1 MTSLTSITSVQG
13 GVPMRQWQLQEAK
26 ARLSELVRSAQD
38 GGPQEITVHGRATV
52 VVISKADYDRLA
64 AKKKK
69 PSFVELIRNSPLMGV
84 DLDLRRDKSP
94 VREVKL

>member
-1 MTSLTSITSVQG
+1 
-13 GVPMRQWQLQEAK
+13 MRQWQLQEAK

-38 GGPQEITVHGRATV
+38 GGPQEITVHGRATA

-64 AKKKK
+64 ANKKK